1 VDAGQSGRPD
11 RVQRVIDGDARAL
24 SQLLRD
30 LDDGLPAARAE
41 LRALYGRTGQAQI
54 VGVTGNPGVGKSTLV
69 DGLITRYRAGG
80 RRVGVVA
87 VDPSSPYSGGALLGD
102 RIRMQRHATDDGV
115 FIRSL
120 ATRGQVGGLSR
131 STADVAAAL
140 DAAGF
145 GVVLIETVGVG
156 QAEIDVVT
164 AADTVVVVTAP
175 GLGDDV
181 QALKAGILEI
191 ADVLV
196 VNKGDREGADRA
208 LKDLTGMLELAPAAR
223 AAAVTLLRTV
233 AATGEGLDELVAT
246 LDQRRHLPDDVRAAR
261 RRQQAQAQLLAI
273 VGDLQRQALRAVL
286 GAPGAPGPL
295 AHLVDDVAAR
305 RIDPHSAAEA
315 VLSAG
320 IFR

>member
-1 VDAGQSGRPD
+1 VADAT
-11 RVQRVIDGDARAL
+11 RVERVLAGDARAL
-24 SQLLRD
+24 AQLLRE
-30 LDDGLPAARAE
+30 LDDGLPAARDD
-41 LRALYGRTGQAQI
+41 LRALYPRTGQAQI
-54 VGVTGNPGVGKSTLV
+54 IGITGNPGVGKSTLV
-69 DGLITRYRAGG
+69 DGLITHYRARGL
-80 RRVGVVA
+80 RVGVVA
-87 VDPSSPYSGGALLGD
+87 VDPSSPFSGGALLGD
-102 RIRMQRHATDDGV
+102 RIRMQRHATDGDV

-120 ATRGQVGGLSR
+120 ATRGQMGGLSR

-156 QAEIDVVT
+156 QDEIDVIT

-208 LKDLTGMLELAPAAR
+208 LKDLTVMLELARPVRTPAVA
-223 AAAVTLLRTV
+223 LLRAV
-233 AATGEGLDELVAT
+233 AATGEGLDALCAA
-246 LDQRRHLPDDVRAAR
+246 LDERRHLPAAARHDR
-261 RRQQAQAQLLAI
+261 RRQQAQAQLAAI
-273 VGDLQRQALRAVL
+273 IGAMTRRLIDSALGTA
-286 GAPGAPGPL
+286 AAPGPL
-295 AHLVDDVAAR
+295 GAVVDQLAAR
-305 RIDPHSAAEA
+305 AVDPYTAAQA

>member
-1 VDAGQSGRPD
+1 MAADARAGGRVD
-11 RVQRVIDGDARAL
+11 RVLGGDARAL

-30 LDDGLPAARAE
+30 LDDGLPAAHAD

-54 VGVTGNPGVGKSTLV
+54 IGITGNPGVGKSTLV
-69 DGLITRYRAGG
+69 DGLITRYRARGL
-80 RRVGVVA
+80 RVGVVA
-87 VDPSSPYSGGALLGD
+87 VDPTSPYSGGALLGD

-131 STADVAAAL
+131 STVDVAAAL

-145 GVVLIETVGVG
+145 GVVIIETVGVG
-156 QAEIDVVT
+156 QDEIDVVT

-191 ADVLV
+191 ADILV
-196 VNKGDREGADRA
+196 VNKGDRDGADRA
-208 LKDLTGMLELAPAAR
+208 LKDLTSMLELALAQPGR
-223 AAAVTLLRTV
+223 TPVTLLRAV
-233 AATGEGLDELVAT
+233 AATGEGVDELVAA
-246 LDQRRHLPDDVRAAR
+246 LDQRRHLPDEVRAAR
-261 RRQQAQAQLLAI
+261 RRQQAQAQLVAI
-273 VGDLQRQALRAVL
+273 VGDLQRRALRAAL
-286 GAPGAPGPL
+286 GAADAPGPL
-295 AHLVDDVAAR
+295 AHLVDAVAAR
-305 RIDPHSAAEA
+305 TLDPHSAALA